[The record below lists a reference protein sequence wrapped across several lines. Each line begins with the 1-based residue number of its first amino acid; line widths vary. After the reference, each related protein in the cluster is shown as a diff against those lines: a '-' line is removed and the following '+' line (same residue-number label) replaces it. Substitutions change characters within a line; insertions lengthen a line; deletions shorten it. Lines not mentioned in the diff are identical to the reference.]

1 MLSCVVH
8 ISIVVAWLV
17 ASPVSSQVIR
27 GTIVD
32 DGSGIGV
39 KGIYVVLLTSDDR
52 MIVGVFSDSV
62 GHFSLVAPAAG
73 LYRVRANGIGYESA
87 TSDRFEVTSSSAA
100 TIVLRIVLMPVVFD
114 SLKVETE
121 LRVPHL
127 ERAGFYR
134 RKWLGSGYFLT
145 RHEIASRAATR
156 IIELLYSVPG
166 VRVVEKGP
174 GNDEIDVIT
183 RGRCRPI
190 LAVDG
195 LVVRRGDGGGLEVL
209 PHPSEVEGI
218 EIYPGAILLPA
229 QIAGGGPSPCG
240 AIIIWTQR

>member
-87 TSDRFEVTSSSAA
+87 TS
-100 TIVLRIVLMPVVFD
+100 
-114 SLKVETE
+114 
-121 LRVPHL
+121 
-127 ERAGFYR
+127 
-134 RKWLGSGYFLT
+134 T